1 MKCALLTP
9 ECNDNIELLSLA
21 ARVALSFFIPGAT
34 TAEALQEVE
43 RLACWSEKQ
52 GSITSQVLKQLLLDQ
67 NSLQHALLQ
76 NCAAI
81 DFLLL
86 AQGHGCKDFEGILVT
101 ILNRFIRLYLL

>member
-1 MKCALLTP
+1 MKRALLTP
-9 ECNDNIELLSLA
+9 ECNDNVELLSLA

-86 AQGHGCKDFEGILVT
+86 AQGHGMA
-101 ILNRFIRLYLL
+101 